1 MKTQTFVSYD
11 HSEDARYKRL
21 LQAWDANPKFDFEFD
36 SRGPNV
42 AIDSEEAPAIK
53 AALTKCMKDSTH
65 FLVLIGAESHSS
77 KWMEWEIKKAKELG
91 LKLVA
96 IKLAKNNESPEGL
109 LGVGTTWATSFT
121 RDQIVK
127 ALDEA

>member
-11 HSEDARYKRL
+11 HSEDALYKRL

-42 AIDSEEAPAIK
+42 AIDSEEAPVIK
-53 AALTKCMKDSTH
+53 AALTKCMKASTH
-65 FLVLIGAESHSS
+65 FLVLIGEKSHSS
-77 KWMEWEIKKAKELG
+77 KWMEWEIKEAKKLG

-96 IKLAKNNESPEGL
+96 IKLAKSNESPEGL
-109 LGVGTTWATSFT
+109 LGVGTVWATSFK
-121 RDQIVK
+121 RDQIVQ

>member
-1 MKTQTFVSYD
+1 M
-11 HSEDARYKRL
+11 

-42 AIDSEEAPAIK
+42 AIDSEEATVIK
-53 AALTKCMKDSTH
+53 AALTKCMKASTH
-65 FLVLIGAESHSS
+65 FLVLIGEKSHSS
-77 KWMEWEIKKAKELG
+77 KWMEWEIKEAKKLG

-96 IKLAKNNESPEGL
+96 IKLAKSNESPEGL
-109 LGVGTTWATSFT
+109 LGVGTVWATSFK
-121 RDQIVK
+121 RDQIVQ